1 MSIEGLLIAIVLTGI
16 SIAWVVLPLLRGS
29 SERSRAYDTLHK
41 RRERLLIYYERV
53 ITNIRDLDEDSATGK
68 IADDEYTAEREDWV
82 QRGIQVLKALDALDE
97 NEPSAM
103 SAVDDAHADREM
115 DAAIEAAI
123 AVRRERGSHQ
133 PT

>member
-1 MSIEGLLIAIVLTGI
+1 MSLEGLLIAVVLTAI
-16 SIAWVVLPLLRGS
+16 SIVWVVAPLLRGT
-29 SERSRAYDTLHK
+29 SERSRANDTLHK

-68 IADDEYTAEREDWV
+68 INDDEYTAEREDWV
-82 QRGIQVLKALDALDE
+82 QRGIQVLKALDTLDE
-97 NEPSAM
+97 SEPTAM
-103 SAVDDAHADREM
+103 SAVDDAHADRDL

-123 AVRRERGSHQ
+123 ATRRERGSRQ